1 MPAKDQAQIPPN
13 DPEAEEAVLSV
24 VLLRGR
30 DALDDVEGLL
40 APEDMY
46 SEANR
51 RVLEAARG
59 VRDDGTAPDLV
70 TVASWLQSRDRLK
83 QIGGKSKL
91 VDLLNAAPA
100 VDTERLRAY
109 ARRVR
114 ELSAIR
120 KLIASCHVTIA
131 QSYANAAPPRE
142 LLEQHQRTVFD
153 LGSMRDEKP
162 YRRLG
167 EVVKGVY
174 EDFLARRAKGADV
187 ILGVPTGL
195 RDFDAML
202 SGFRSGKLYIIAARP
217 GMGKSALVMRP
228 MLAAA
233 EWGHGSILFS
243 IEMPDVEVG
252 ERMICSDA
260 SVGLSAALNAQFSD
274 RVWSNI
280 AATCTKLS
288 GLPILIDESVG
299 ITVDEMRA
307 KVRRA
312 KAELAREGV
321 TLRLVVVDYLQLMR
335 GRPGVQS
342 REEALSE
349 ITRALKGMCKEF
361 EVAVVA
367 LSQLNRKVEERS
379 DKRPMLSDLRES
391 GALEQDADVV
401 TFIYRDGYYNRDC
414 KTPNIAELII
424 AKQRGG
430 EQGIVVVGWQ
440 SWRTTFVD
448 REVVEQGG
456 KAA

>member
-1 MPAKDQAQIPPN
+1 MPANDSVQLPPN

-30 DALDDVEGLL
+30 DALDDIEGLL

-91 VDLLNAAPA
+91 VDLLNGAPA
-100 VDTERLRAY
+100 VETERLRGY

-114 ELSAIR
+114 ELAAVR
-120 KLIASCHVTIA
+120 KLIASCHQTIA
-131 QSYANAAPPRE
+131 MSYANAAPPRE
-142 LLEQHQRTVFD
+142 LLERHQRVVFD
-153 LGSMRDEKP
+153 LGSMREEKP

-167 EVVKGVY
+167 EVVKSVY
-174 EDFLARRAKGADV
+174 EDFLTRSKKPDA

-202 SGFRSGKLYIIAARP
+202 SGFRVGKLYIIAARP
-217 GMGKSALVMRP
+217 GMGKSALAMRP
-228 MLAAA
+228 MLASA
-233 EWGHGSILFS
+233 EWGYGSILFS
-243 IEMPDVEVG
+243 IEMADAEIG

-260 SVGLSAALNAQFSD
+260 SVGLSSALNAQFTD
-274 RVWSNI
+274 RVWTNI
-280 AATCTKLS
+280 AASCTKLS
-288 GLPILIDESVG
+288 ALPILIDESVG
-299 ITVDEMRA
+299 ISVDEMRA

-321 TLRLVVVDYLQLMR
+321 SLRLVVVDYLQLMR
-335 GRPGVQS
+335 GRPGVSS

-349 ITRALKGMCKEF
+349 ITRALKGISKEF

-391 GALEQDADVV
+391 GAIEQDADVV
-401 TFIYRDGYYNRDC
+401 TFIYRDGYYNRES
-414 KTPNIAELII
+414 KRPNIAELIV
-424 AKQRGG
+424 AKHRGG
-430 EQGIVVVGWQ
+430 EQGIVEVGWQ

-448 REVVEQGG
+448 RELVEQGG